1 MHLPRLALA
10 CLLLV
15 GCGPAAPPG
24 GGNGER
30 LATLLGSEAADGFEV
45 AAGAREFV
53 FPRDHGPHE
62 GYRNEWWY
70 VTGNLDAAGG
80 RRFGFELTLFRFLL
94 EPEPPER
101 VSDWSTNAVMVGHV
115 ALTDVAEERFLAAER
130 FARDAAGLA
139 GATVDPVRIWLYDW
153 TLRRRHNAEAA
164 GTWQLKAETGDFALD
179 LSLLPLKGPVLQGEG
194 GLSQKSAEPGN
205 ASWYYSVP
213 RLKTTGVVEL
223 GDERFDVAGLSWL
236 DREWSTSALGPGQS
250 GWDWFALQLSDGSEL
265 MFYQLRRRDGS
276 RDPYSAGKWIGPD
289 GDTRSLAADAVRI
302 EVLDTWE
309 SPRGGSYPARWRIEV
324 PAERLVLAI
333 RPVLA
338 DQELD
343 TFVRY
348 WEGAVDVT
356 GTRGTQGLDGRGYV
370 ELTGYASGDAP
381 PRP

>member
-1 MHLPRLALA
+1 LRAPRLALA
-10 CLLLV
+10 CLLLG
-15 GCGPAAPPG
+15 GCGPAAPPAG
-24 GGNGER
+24 VDAER
-30 LATLLGSEAADGFEV
+30 LATLLGSDAADGFEV
-45 AAGAREFV
+45 AAGTREFV

-94 EPEPPER
+94 EPQPPER
-101 VSDWSTNAVMVGHV
+101 ASDWSTHAVMVGHV
-115 ALTDVAEERFLAAER
+115 ALTDVAGERFLAAER

-139 GATVDPVRIWLYDW
+139 GAAVDPVRIWLYDW
-153 TLRRRHNAEAA
+153 TLRRRRNAEPA
-164 GTWQLKAETGDFALD
+164 GTWQLKADAGDFALD
-179 LSLLPLKGPVLQGEG
+179 LSLSPLKAPVLQGEG

-213 RLKTTGVVEL
+213 RLQTTGVVEL

-236 DREWSTSALGPGQS
+236 DREWSTSALGPEQV
-250 GWDWFALQLSDGSEL
+250 GWDWFALQLADGSDL

-276 RDPYSAGKWIGPD
+276 RDPYSAGKWIGPE
-289 GDTRSLAADAVRI
+289 GETRSLAADEVRL

-324 PAERLVLAI
+324 PAEQLVLRV

-338 DQELD
+338 AQELD

-356 GTRGTQGLDGRGYV
+356 GTRGTRELTGRGYV